1 MRPRMDGVFVLLMV
15 SMAARAGFTHA
26 WGRQGDDTHPHR
38 HSGPTRVR
46 RRSREHRRCPD
57 RTRSGTEG
65 REGRRHLSPLEVR
78 ITFSDKEKR
87 TALLAG
93 MGWGNIYNNQVVHTH
108 VSGGIRTMPSV

>member
-1 MRPRMDGVFVLLMV
+1 MIHIRIGTLALLAFAV
-15 SMAARAGFTHA
+15 AVGSTVVVRTALA
-26 WGRQGDDTHPHR
+26 QGPK
-38 HSGPTRVR
+38 VVKA
-46 RRSREHRRCPD
+46 
-57 RTRSGTEG
+57 EG
-65 REGRRHLSPLEVR
+65 HLSPLEVR